1 MSLDLTVLKRKS
13 RKRKGPTEEVW
24 SGNITHNLGRMAKEV
39 KTGNKTLYDLLWYAP
54 DVVTG
59 EYVKDLVEAFI
70 QLEQGKDW
78 LEEYNAPNGWGT
90 YYNLFQFLSDLITCG
105 IKPGMLIR
113 ISK

>member
-13 RKRKGPTEEVW
+13 RKRKGSTEEVW
-24 SGNITHNLGRMAKEV
+24 SGNITHNLGRMAKEIR
-39 KTGNKTLYDLLWYAP
+39 TGNKTLYDLLWYAP
-54 DVVTG
+54 EVVSHDYIG
-59 EYVKDLVEAFI
+59 DLIEAFNRMI
-70 QLEQGKDW
+70 RDKER
-78 LEEYNAPNGWGT
+78 LEEYNSPNGWGT